1 MQITINMTID
11 DAAAAATA
19 SRLEPR
25 EVAALSLRDLADQ
38 IEAGTGSRSFIGS
51 TLDDVTGAWIGGVHV
66 VIATEPQGEAQPLVI
81 CEEKTA
87 RGFAKVAFSD
97 HYGVACSIQK
107 SSLAT
112 EEAIWIGADD
122 LGLQRFASDYTGWH
136 NVDLSEVFPGQTISA
151 NTRMHLTQDEV
162 GALLPVLVHFAQT
175 GQVAARCAHPSAAPV
190 IAGMVK
196 PLLWVRDPDNA
207 GDDWFSRAWADVY
220 CYEVGQDDGPE
231 ATWWW
236 QEDAVTSM
244 AAVNGFAS
252 EDAAKEAAQAD
263 FATRILS
270 QIEGQV

>member
-1 MQITINMTID
+1 MCNQQDRRTPEASDLLPCPFCCGAMEDRGYGAIHAD
-11 DAAAAATA
+11 DSADCPLVGYAF
-19 SRLEPR
+19 
-25 EVAALSLRDLADQ
+25 ALN
-38 IEAGTGSRSFIGS
+38 
-51 TLDDVTGAWIGGVHV
+51 AWNTRTP
-66 VIATEPQGEAQPLVI
+66 APQGEAQPLVI

-112 EEAIWIGADD
+112 EEAIWIGTDD

-136 NVDLSEVFPGQTISA
+136 DVDLNEVFPGQTISA
-151 NTRMHLTQDEV
+151 NTRMHLTQDDV
-162 GALLPVLVHFAQT
+162 GALLPLLVHFAQT
-175 GQVAARCAHPSAAPV
+175 GQVLARCAHPSAAPV
-190 IAGMVK
+190 IAGAVK
-196 PLLWVRDPDNA
+196 QLVWVRDPDNA

-244 AAVNGFAS
+244 AAVSGFSS
-252 EDAAKEAAQAD
+252 ENAAKAAAQAD